1 LGGAHCDN
9 ARVSAD
15 LSGDKLGHSEDLAM
29 NPNDWKEDEGNLLT
43 WTPEPGE
50 ITIDPAYDPF

>member
-1 LGGAHCDN
+1 
-9 ARVSAD
+9 
-15 LSGDKLGHSEDLAM
+15 M